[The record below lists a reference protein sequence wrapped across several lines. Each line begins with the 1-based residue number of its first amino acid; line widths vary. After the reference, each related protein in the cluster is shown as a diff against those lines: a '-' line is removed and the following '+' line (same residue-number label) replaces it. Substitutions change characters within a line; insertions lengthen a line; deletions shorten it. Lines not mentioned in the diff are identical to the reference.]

1 MHVLDLK
8 PFQVGLGHIGLIG
21 HHGVK
26 LVWPFLLIIL
36 FQALNTRRAKGE
48 RHQKHA
54 SINSFIQL
62 VTMNHIVIDVNSSKT
77 IISLCIKN
85 LLLKPMFLI
94 NKINKFTCIYCCIIW
109 WPPNE
114 SFSLIFQL
122 PNGKSLIIK

>member
-48 RHQKHA
+48 RHHKDGHTKNMQA
-54 SINSFIQL
+54 SIASF
-62 VTMNHIVIDVNSSKT
+62 NWS
-77 IISLCIKN
+77 
-85 LLLKPMFLI
+85 P
-94 NKINKFTCIYCCIIW
+94 
-109 WPPNE
+109 
-114 SFSLIFQL
+114 
-122 PNGKSLIIK
+122 